1 MLKLKEKLM
10 DIVDSIYWNQFE
22 SLDFKGKIIR
32 LSISVIVLIAIF
44 KFIF

>member
-1 MLKLKEKLM
+1 MLKLKEKLL
-10 DIVDSIYWNQFE
+10 DIVDSIYWNHFE

-32 LSISVIVLIAIF
+32 LSISVIALIVVF

>member
-10 DIVDSIYWNQFE
+10 DIVDSIYWNHFE

>member
-10 DIVDSIYWNQFE
+10 DIVDSIYWNHFE

-32 LSISVIVLIAIF
+32 LSISVVILIAIL